1 MSEDVRGESCG
12 SVIVRSERKESVF
25 VKSGP
30 VRSEKCEDVLVK
42 SVLVKGGVVNSV
54 TVTGT
59 TGK

>member
-12 SVIVRSERKESVF
+12 SVIVRKESVYVF

-30 VRSEKCEDVLVK
+30 VRSEKCEDAFVK
-42 SVLVKGGVVNSV
+42 SVLVKGEVVKSA

-59 TGK
+59 TVK